1 MDLSSK
7 SYKWKYD
14 VFLSFRGDDTR
25 RSFTSHLY
33 HSLCQKGVNT
43 FIDYKDL
50 IKGEQIT
57 PSLLRAIEASRIS
70 VLVLSENY
78 ASSTSC
84 LDELLKIIECKDTKG
99 QLVLPVFYGVNPSQ
113 VREQK
118 GSFAEDL
125 AKHEDKFRDDVNK
138 VKRWRAALCEAST
151 LSGWHMGDGQ
161 ESKFVQRIVEEIL
174 SKLNRTPFNVAKHPV
189 GLDSPIEDIKTLL
202 DTGSDDVQAIGIYGI
217 GGIGKTTLAKAVYNH
232 IANQF
237 EGSAFI
243 ANVREISSQRSG
255 LVQLQ
260 EALLSEILNH
270 RYCKVGNKDRG
281 INMIKNRLCSKKVL
295 IVVDD
300 ADSLEQLESLIGEYS
315 WFGSGSRII
324 ITTRDE
330 HLLVAHNVETIYKVN
345 ELNHGHALELF
356 SWFAFKNPCP
366 PTNCE
371 KLSSHILNY
380 AKGLPLALTVLGSH
394 LCGRGKAEWISA
406 LAKLKKVPNKQIF
419 EILKISFHG
428 LEENEKAIFLD
439 IACFFKGE
447 DRQYVKMILD
457 GCDLHSDNGFGVL
470 LEKSLI
476 TIEVNKIWMHDLLQE
491 MAKEIVRLES
501 PSDPGK
507 RSRLWFNEDVLH
519 VLKHYKGSNNIEGIK
534 LDIPESETEY
544 IEAKALSRMNRLR
557 ILIINNVHVTDD
569 IQYLP
574 DELRLI
580 DWPRYPSSTLLPNF
594 HPRRLVYLNM
604 SHSRIKHLWN
614 GVKIFR
620 DLKLVSFSSCEHL
633 KEIPDF
639 SMVPNLES
647 LSLDNCRSLIKV
659 HESVGTLDK
668 LVTLNLLF
676 CSNLKMFPSR
686 FMLKSLHTLLLTGC
700 SKLKKF
706 PEIVGNMEHL
716 EEILLQGTAIKELP
730 QSIEYLSGL
739 KSLFLESCQ
748 SLEHL
753 PSSLQKLQNLT
764 ILDLSGC
771 SKLQKIPKLPLNTRY
786 IDLSNCRSLTSFP
799 TLSSISNFIA
809 EDFPR
814 FYQIRFV
821 NCHKLDMMLPEYI
834 SCEVVL
840 PGSKIPDWFQ
850 YQSTNNSIYLE
861 VSSGLYGKFDVI
873 VNDIKINMSTSYFE
887 ALDSSHVWLSRLK
900 LDHFMWHLKSMR
912 QWNHFQISFSIFE
925 TSSKEKIGAT
935 LKSCGFH
942 VWSNQ
947 EGYGIDHTTVR
958 KSTG

>member
-33 HSLCQKGVNT
+33 HALCQKGVNT

-70 VLVLSENY
+70 VVVLSENY

-366 PTNCE
+366 PTNYE

-394 LCGRGKAEWISA
+394 FCGRGKAEWISA
-406 LAKLKKVPNKQIF
+406 LAKLKKAPNKQIF
-419 EILKISFHG
+419 EILKISFDG

-470 LEKSLI
+470 MEKSLI
-476 TIEVNKIWMHDLLQE
+476 TVEVNKIWVHDLLQE

-501 PSDPGK
+501 PNDPSK
-507 RSRLWFNEDVLH
+507 RSRLWFHEDVLH
-519 VLKHYKGSNNIEGIK
+519 VLKHNKGSNNIEGIR

-574 DELRLI
+574 DELRILI
-580 DWPRYPSSTLLPNF
+580 INNMHVTDDIQYLPDTLRLINWPRYPSSTLPPNF
-594 HPRRLVYLNM
+594 YPRRLVCLNM
-604 SHSRIKHLWN
+604 SHSRIKQLWK

-647 LSLDNCRSLIKV
+647 LSLDNCRSLIK
-659 HESVGTLDK
+659 
-668 LVTLNLLF
+668 
-676 CSNLKMFPSR
+676 
-686 FMLKSLHTLLLTGC
+686 
-700 SKLKKF
+700 
-706 PEIVGNMEHL
+706 
-716 EEILLQGTAIKELP
+716 
-730 QSIEYLSGL
+730 
-739 KSLFLESCQ
+739 
-748 SLEHL
+748 
-753 PSSLQKLQNLT
+753 
-764 ILDLSGC
+764 
-771 SKLQKIPKLPLNTRY
+771 
-786 IDLSNCRSLTSFP
+786 
-799 TLSSISNFIA
+799 
-809 EDFPR
+809 
-814 FYQIRFV
+814 
-821 NCHKLDMMLPEYI
+821 DMMLPEYI
-834 SCEVVL
+834 SCEFVL
-840 PGSKIPDWFQ
+840 PGNKIPDWFQ
-850 YQSTNNSIYLE
+850 YQSTNHSIYLE
-861 VSSGLYGKFDVI
+861 VSSSLYGKPLEVFFGAVFELDKGVTTTGMFTGEFDII
-873 VNDIKINMSTSYFE
+873 VNDTKINMFASHFLP
-887 ALDSSHVWLSRLK
+887 LDSSHVWLARLK
-900 LDHFMWHLKSMR
+900 VDHFMWHLKSMR

-947 EGYGIDHTTVR
+947 EGYVIDHTTVR

>member
-1 MDLSSK
+1 SYMLDSLFTWKFVKGSEKIQGIMLDLPEKQEVQLSDQDFRKLKNLRMLIIRNAEFSGGHVHLPRNLRLLD
-7 SYKWKYD
+7 WKEYPSPSLPSD
-14 VFLSFRGDDTR
+14 FLPEKIVMLELQH
-25 RSFTSHLY
+25 SHLY
-33 HSLCQKGVNT
+33 T
-43 FIDYKDL
+43 
-50 IKGEQIT
+50 
-57 PSLLRAIEASRIS
+57 
-70 VLVLSENY
+70 
-78 ASSTSC
+78 
-84 LDELLKIIECKDTKG
+84 
-99 QLVLPVFYGVNPSQ
+99 
-113 VREQK
+113 
-118 GSFAEDL
+118 
-125 AKHEDKFRDDVNK
+125 
-138 VKRWRAALCEAST
+138 
-151 LSGWHMGDGQ
+151 
-161 ESKFVQRIVEEIL
+161 
-174 SKLNRTPFNVAKHPV
+174 
-189 GLDSPIEDIKTLL
+189 
-202 DTGSDDVQAIGIYGI
+202 
-217 GGIGKTTLAKAVYNH
+217 
-232 IANQF
+232 
-237 EGSAFI
+237 
-243 ANVREISSQRSG
+243 
-255 LVQLQ
+255 
-260 EALLSEILNH
+260 
-270 RYCKVGNKDRG
+270 
-281 INMIKNRLCSKKVL
+281 
-295 IVVDD
+295 
-300 ADSLEQLESLIGEYS
+300 
-315 WFGSGSRII
+315 
-324 ITTRDE
+324 
-330 HLLVAHNVETIYKVN
+330 
-345 ELNHGHALELF
+345 
-356 SWFAFKNPCP
+356 
-366 PTNCE
+366 
-371 KLSSHILNY
+371 
-380 AKGLPLALTVLGSH
+380 
-394 LCGRGKAEWISA
+394 
-406 LAKLKKVPNKQIF
+406 
-419 EILKISFHG
+419 
-428 LEENEKAIFLD
+428 LEES
-439 IACFFKGE
+439 FK
-447 DRQYVKMILD
+447 YAYLT
-457 GCDLHSDNGFGVL
+457 
-470 LEKSLI
+470 SL
-476 TIEVNKIWMHDLLQE
+476 N
-491 MAKEIVRLES
+491 
-501 PSDPGK
+501 
-507 RSRLWFNEDVLH
+507 
-519 VLKHYKGSNNIEGIK
+519 
-534 LDIPESETEY
+534 
-544 IEAKALSRMNRLR
+544 
-557 ILIINNVHVTDD
+557 
-569 IQYLP
+569 
-574 DELRLI
+574 
-580 DWPRYPSSTLLPNF
+580 
-594 HPRRLVYLNM
+594 
-604 SHSRIKHLWN
+604 
-614 GVKIFR
+614 
-620 DLKLVSFSSCEHL
+620 FSSCESLSKIPDVSGIPNLEQLILEDCTSLVDIHESIGSLDKLVYLGVERCTELKNLPSVLKLPSLGCIALNGCSQLEKFPELLGEMENLRIIEVEETALQELPSCIINFSSLEVLVLKCCSNL
-633 KEIPDF
+633 KELPINIDMLPNLQLLDMSGCPQLQLFTKKLRSFSTQNCSTMPAESDKGSPNLELLPSPPCLDPISPSIHSSYGFPLLENLELSDCNLSDEDLHILSCFSNLASLDISRNHFVTLPKCFNRLYMSMVPNLESLSIDNCKSLIRVHESVGTLNKLVTLNLMFCSNLNTLPTRFKLKSLRNLLLTGCSKLRKFPEIVENMEHLEEILLQGTAIKELPQSIEYLVGLKSLFLDSCQNLEHLPSSIQKLQYLTTLNLSYCSKLQELPKLPPNTKYLDINF

-676 CSNLKMFPSR
+676 CSNLKTFPSR
-686 FMLKSLHTLLLTGC
+686 FMLKSLRTLLLTGC

-861 VSSGLYGKFDVI
+861 VSSGLYGKPMEVFFGAVFELDKGVTTTGLFASKFDVI

-942 VWSNQ
+942 VWYNQ